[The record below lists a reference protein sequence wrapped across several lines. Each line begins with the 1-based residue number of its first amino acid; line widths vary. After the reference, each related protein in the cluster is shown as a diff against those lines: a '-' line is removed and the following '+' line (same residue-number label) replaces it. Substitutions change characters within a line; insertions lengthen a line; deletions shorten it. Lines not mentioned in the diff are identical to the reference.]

1 MRGLRIVATGRALPE
16 RTVTNDDMSRLVDTS
31 DEWIVSRSGIRT
43 RRFCGEGENSAL
55 LAARAAGQAL
65 ERSGID
71 PRELA
76 AVLVATV
83 SPQYATPSNGCVVQ
97 QVLGLPEEVP
107 CFDISVGCTG
117 FVYGLQ
123 IARGLLLQDQRPYA
137 LVVGAE
143 ALSHI
148 MDFTDRST
156 CVLFGDGAG
165 AAVVR
170 LEEGAPYACVLG
182 AKGSPET
189 LWALGPGAE
198 ASHIHMDG
206 KAVFRFAVEAV
217 PKVVRELLDRGGLTM
232 DEVDWIVP
240 HQANRRIVES
250 AARRLGLPMDKFFL
264 NLDRYG
270 NTSAASIPLAL
281 DEMAERGLLQ
291 RGQKIIC
298 VGFGAGLTWGGM
310 LLEW

>member
-1 MRGLRIVATGRALPE
+1 MRGLRIVSTGRALPE
-16 RTVTNDDMSRLVDTS
+16 HVVTNEDMSRQVDTS
-31 DEWIVSRSGIRT
+31 DEWIVSRSGIRE
-43 RRFCGEGENSAL
+43 RRFCTGEENSAA
-55 LAARAAGQAL
+55 LAAAAAAQAL

-71 PRELA
+71 PGQLA
-76 AVLVATV
+76 ACIVATV
-83 SPQYATPSNGCVVQ
+83 SPRFATPSNGCVVQ
-97 QVLGLPEEVP
+97 HMLGLPEGLP

-123 IARGLLLQDQRPYA
+123 IARGLLLQDSCHPYA
-137 LVVGAE
+137 LVIGAE
-143 ALSHI
+143 ALSRI

-165 AAVVR
+165 AAVIS
-170 LEEGAPYACVLG
+170 LADGPYACTLG
-182 AKGSPET
+182 ARGDPDT
-189 LWALGPGAE
+189 LWALGPGDTP
-198 ASHIHMDG
+198 SHIHMDG

-217 PKVVRELLDRGGLTM
+217 PRVVRDLLEQTGLTAE
-232 DEVDWIVP
+232 DVDWIVP

-250 AARRLGLPMDKFFL
+250 AARRLELPMDKFFL

-270 NTSAASIPLAL
+270 NTSAASIPMAL
-281 DEMAERGLLQ
+281 DEMTERGLLV

-298 VGFGAGLTWGGM
+298 AGFGAGLTWGGV